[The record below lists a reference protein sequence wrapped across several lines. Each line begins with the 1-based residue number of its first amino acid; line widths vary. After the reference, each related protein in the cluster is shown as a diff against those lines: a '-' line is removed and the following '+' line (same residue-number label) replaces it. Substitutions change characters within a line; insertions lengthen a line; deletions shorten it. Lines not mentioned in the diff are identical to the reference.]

1 MIEGVDITAPRGVVA
16 TGPAEAARAGASIFE
31 HGGNAMDAAAAAC
44 LACAMLEP
52 QAVDLGGYVAAGVVL
67 EGVTGRMWSLDAN
80 AVAPAASREDMYEV
94 LPLRNGPPGINE
106 LEYNCSVRD
115 DANVYGPRAVAV
127 PGFVAGV
134 GTLWELW
141 GVLKWPEIVAPAR
154 ELADT
159 GLSHDQVQEALR
171 KKREPMAR
179 FGAAWHRSDLVHTL
193 DRLSTAGWRDFY
205 DGEIGR
211 IIGDFVSSQGGALT
225 RDDMAAFAPRVTEPL
240 SARYGDATI
249 HTAIA
254 PNGGFSVLDALVGQA
269 TCPSRIAFRGRSPT
283 TAEYW
288 ESHAELLTH
297 LWRARLGGP
306 AATTP
311 HGTIHVAAA
320 DQHGNLV
327 SMTISQGGLFGSC
340 LAVPRTGIILAHG
353 MCRFDPHAGHPNS
366 PGPGKRPLNNVCP
379 LIIRLPDRDVAIGA
393 RGGRRIVS
401 VITQLAH
408 RIVDHGATVCEAAT
422 APRMHTITG
431 DPLEISRDFD
441 PVVRD
446 ALAKRGHRLV
456 VPEEVSVAVH
466 GAEILHARTSLRAGG
481 NTWAAGL

>member
-1 MIEGVDITAPRGVVA
+1 MIEGVDITAPCGVVA
-16 TGPAEAARAGASIFE
+16 TGPAGAARAGASIFE

-67 EGVTGRMWSLDAN
+67 EGATGRIWSLDAN

-94 LPLRNGPPGINE
+94 LPVRSGPPGINE

-115 DANVYGPRAVAV
+115 DANVYGPCAVAV

-141 GVLKWPEIVAPAR
+141 GVLKWPEVVAPAR

-159 GLSHDQVQEALR
+159 GLSPDQVQESLE
-171 KKREPMAR
+171 KKRGPMAR
-179 FGAAWHRSDLVHTL
+179 FGAAWRRAHLVRTI
-193 DRLSTAGWRDFY
+193 DRLSAAGWRDFY
-205 DGEIGR
+205 DGELGR
-211 IIGDFVSSQGGALT
+211 TIGDFVSSQGGALT

-240 SARYGDATI
+240 SVRYGDATI
-249 HTAIA
+249 HTAIS

-269 TCPSRIAFRGRSPT
+269 IAFRGLSTTSP
-283 TAEYW
+283 EYW
-288 ESHAELLTH
+288 ESHADLLTH

-306 AATTP
+306 AAATP

-340 LAVPRTGIILAHG
+340 LAVPRSGIILAHG
-353 MCRFDPHAGHPNS
+353 MCRFDPHLGHSNS

-379 LIIRLPDRDVAIGA
+379 LIIRQPDRDVAIGA

-401 VITQLAH
+401 VMTQLAH
-408 RIVDHGATVCEAAT
+408 RIIDHGVTVREAAT

-441 PVVRD
+441 PAVRD
-446 ALAKRGHRLV
+446 ALAERGHNLIA
-456 VPEEVSVAVH
+456 PEEVAGAVH
-466 GAEILHARTSLRAGG
+466 GVEILHSPGKLRAGG
-481 NTWAAGL
+481 NTWAAGV